1 MDPQLQFMQLQ
12 FTIERLISDYVHC
25 IDDDRLEEWPGFF
38 ADPCVYKITS
48 TENYER
54 GLPIGVFFANSRG
67 MLQDRVTALREA
79 NIYEP
84 QRYRHL
90 VSSTRILE
98 QTDSTVRVESNF
110 MVARIMQT
118 GATMLFATGRYLD
131 RIALDRIATDEPRPL
146 FVEKIVVCDSRRI
159 DTLLA
164 IPL

>member
-1 MDPQLQFMQLQ
+1 MDPQIQ
-12 FTIERLISDYVHC
+12 FTLDRLLTDYVHC

-38 ADPCVYKITS
+38 ADSCVYKITS
-48 TENYER
+48 AENYER

-67 MLQDRVTALREA
+67 MLEDRVTALREA

-118 GATMLFATGRYLD
+118 GATMLFATRRYLD
-131 RIALDRIATDEPRPL
+131 RIALDRIATDEPRLL

>member
-1 MDPQLQFMQLQ
+1 MDPQIQFML
-12 FTIERLISDYVHC
+12 ERLISDYVHC

-38 ADPCVYKITS
+38 TDPCVYKITS
-48 TENYER
+48 AENYER

-67 MLQDRVTALREA
+67 MLLDRVTALREA

-98 QTDSTVRVESNF
+98 QADSTVRAESNF
-110 MVARIMQT
+110 MVARIMQA
-118 GATMLFATGRYLD
+118 GGTMLFATGRYLD
-131 RIALDRIATDEPRPL
+131 RIALDGIASDGPRPL

>member
-1 MDPQLQFMQLQ
+1 MDAQLY
-12 FTIERLISDYVHC
+12 FTIERLMTDYVHC

-38 ADPCVYKITS
+38 TDPCLYKITS
-48 TENYER
+48 AENYER

-90 VSSTRILE
+90 VSSTRIIE
-98 QTDSTVRVESNF
+98 QANSVVRAESNF
-110 MVARIMQT
+110 IVARIMQD

-131 RIALDRIATDEPRPL
+131 RIAIDGPRPL
-146 FVEKIVVCDSRRI
+146 FAEKIVVCDSRRI
-159 DTLLA
+159 DTLIA

>member
-1 MDPQLQFMQLQ
+1 MNPQIQF
-12 FTIERLISDYVHC
+12 IIDRLISEYVHC

-38 ADPCVYKITS
+38 ADPCLYKITS
-48 TENYER
+48 AENYER
-54 GLPIGVFFANSRG
+54 GLPIGVFFADSRG
-67 MLQDRVTALREA
+67 MLKDRVTALRGA

-98 QTDSTVRVESNF
+98 RTDSTVRTESNF

-118 GATMLFATGRYLD
+118 GATTLFATGRYLD
-131 RIALDRIATDEPRPL
+131 GIVIDGPRPL
-146 FVEKIVVCDSRRI
+146 FVERIVVCDSRQI